1 MRVRRDPF
9 RTIALAL
16 LVVGAAAMAPAHAAR
31 EGDLDVKV
39 QMVGEEIRATVS
51 LFVRAPQQ
59 RVWDVISDFE
69 RTPEYMP
76 SVVVSKVLSRAGNT
90 LRVLQKDRI
99 RIGPFTIPV
108 ETVREIRLVEPSR
121 TESRLVSGSMKKYD
135 ATVELT
141 PEAGGTRIMYRSEAI
156 PDSVLAG
163 FAGES
168 FVKRMTEERFA
179 LLKKE
184 ILRRE
189 HVASQE

>member
-31 EGDLDVKV
+31 ESDLDVKV

-51 LFVRAPQQ
+51 LFVRASQQ

-76 SVVVSKVLSRAGNT
+76 SIVVSKVLSRAGNT
-90 LRVLQKDRI
+90 LKVLQKDRV

-108 ETVREIRLVEPSR
+108 
-121 TESRLVSGSMKKYD
+121 
-135 ATVELT
+135 
-141 PEAGGTRIMYRSEAI
+141 
-156 PDSVLAG
+156 
-163 FAGES
+163 
-168 FVKRMTEERFA
+168 
-179 LLKKE
+179 
-184 ILRRE
+184 
-189 HVASQE
+189 